1 MRFAFTDDQLAFRDA
16 VRDLLARECPPEAV
30 RAAWSSADGR
40 SGGAWKALGEMGA
53 LGVMVAEEHGGL
65 GLTELDAVLLAEEA
79 GRAALPDPFVEH
91 TLAGAPLVGS
101 EEAAAGAVT
110 VTVATGDDLVPWA
123 DSAGVLVVDG
133 TVVERGSA
141 RLEARP
147 AVDGARRLFRVEPV
161 EPATGETAAGAGTTG
176 ETGARAVAPAG
187 VVRTLDTAEHD
198 LAADRLALGYAAQL
212 LGLAGRMLETTVA
225 YVSERRQFG
234 APIGS
239 FQAVKHHLADARLAV
254 EFAAPLVYR
263 AAYSLAHHDP
273 QAPVHVSMAKAQAS
287 DAADLTAR
295 HALQCHGAI
304 GYSDEHDLHMWMKR
318 AWALAAAGG
327 EAARHRERVA
337 RAIL

>member
-16 VRDLLARECPPEAV
+16 VRDLLTRECPPGVV
-30 RAAWSSADGR
+30 RAAWSNADGR

-91 TLAGAPLVGS
+91 TLAGAPLVAT
-101 EEAAAGAVT
+101 EEAASGAVT
-110 VTVATGDDLVPWA
+110 VTAASGRDLVPWA
-123 DSAGVLVVDG
+123 DSADVLVVG
-133 TVVERGSA
+133 GVVVERGTA
-141 RLEARP
+141 AVDPRP
-147 AVDGARRLFRVEPV
+147 AVDGARRLAAVEV
-161 EPATGETAAGAGTTG
+161 AGA
-176 ETGARAVAPAG
+176 PPL
-187 VVRTLDTAEHD
+187 RTLDPTERD
-198 LAADRLALGYAAQL
+198 LTADRLALGYAAQL
-212 LGLAGRMLETTVA
+212 VGLAARMLDTTVA

-234 APIGS
+234 VPIGS
-239 FQAVKHHLADARLAV
+239 FQALKHHLADSRIAL

-263 AAYSLAHHDP
+263 AAYSLAHRDP
-273 QAPVHVSMAKAQAS
+273 DAPVHVSMAKAQAS
-287 DAADLTAR
+287 DAAELVAR

-327 EAARHRERVA
+327 DAAWHRERVA